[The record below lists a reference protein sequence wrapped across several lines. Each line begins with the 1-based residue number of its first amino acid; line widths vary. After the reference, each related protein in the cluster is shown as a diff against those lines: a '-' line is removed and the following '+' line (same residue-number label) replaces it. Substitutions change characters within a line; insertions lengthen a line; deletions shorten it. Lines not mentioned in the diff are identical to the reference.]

1 MEKADFEKLI
11 PHAGRMCLLDRV
23 LDWDEVSLTAETL
36 THRSPDHPLRS
47 GEGLDAVHA
56 LEYGAQAMAIH
67 AALSTGDGTRPG
79 AEAGLLAASPRL
91 RLEVER
97 LDGFEVP
104 LRVTVRRIFAQSS
117 SLIYEFQVNAGNT
130 RLADGEVIVVGA

>member
-23 LDWDEVSLTAETL
+23 LEWDQESLTAETL
-36 THRSPDHPLRS
+36 THRAPDHPLGS
-47 GEGLDAVHA
+47 KEGLDAIHA
-56 LEYGAQAMAIH
+56 LEYGAQAVAIH
-67 AALSTGDGTRPG
+67 AALETVDGAGTR
-79 AEAGLLAASPRL
+79 AEAGLLAAAPRL

-117 SLIYEFQVNAGNT
+117 SFIYEFQVNAGET